1 MRSRLIRA
9 VHRTMHGATGRAPSW
24 TSFARSRS
32 GSATSREF
40 RRRRVNICKC
50 SGMHMLS
57 LVQVPHS
64 LMPGSRD
71 ESSLIQPNG
80 SCRYEPGQYYKI
92 HHDFIPS
99 HLDFPFGPRLYTF
112 FLYLSDVNSG
122 GETHFPRLKVRV
134 TPKAGRAVF
143 WPSVLP
149 GAYHRSDHRTTHEAI
164 PVETGVKYAAN
175 AWLHLYDFR
184 TPHSSGCAP

>member
-1 MRSRLIRA
+1 VYDTLNLERSSNVGRLNA
-9 VHRTMHGATGRAPSW
+9 LGRYEKSID
-24 TSFARSRS
+24 
-32 GSATSREF
+32 TSRTSHNAWCDRACAQLDIVRTVSQRIGNVTGVSETQ
-40 RRRRVNICKC
+40 
-50 SGMHMLS
+50 SEYLQML
-57 LVQVPHS
+57 
-64 LMPGSRD
+64 
-71 ESSLIQPNG
+71 
-80 SCRYEPGQYYKI
+80 RYEPGQYYKI

-122 GETHFPRLKVRV
+122 GETHFPRLNVRV